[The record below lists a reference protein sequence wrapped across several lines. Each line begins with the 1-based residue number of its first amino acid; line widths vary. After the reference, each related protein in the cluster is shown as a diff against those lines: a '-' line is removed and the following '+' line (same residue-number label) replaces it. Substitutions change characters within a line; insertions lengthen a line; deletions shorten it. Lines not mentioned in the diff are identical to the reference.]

1 MDRSLVRTRVTT
13 TQWAVLL
20 SALGL
25 TIHLEAVLQLPL
37 RLPGHRVLPG
47 ALTLLLFAEA
57 LAPALLLV
65 FAVAVPFTL
74 TLAGA
79 APGWAVAAWAVP
91 ALLVV
96 WSADRSF
103 RKSLLWFAAVGLLF
117 GLARYLS
124 LGGFFH
130 KTPAPIRLFGHLG
143 FGLFG
148 GGGAWTLAK
157 LMFKDDKDD

>member
-1 MDRSLVRTRVTT
+1 MDRSLVQTRVTT
-13 TQWAVLL
+13 TQWVVLL
-20 SALGL
+20 AALGL
-25 TIHLEAVLQLPL
+25 TILAEAVFKMPM

-57 LAPALLLV
+57 LAPALLLT
-65 FAVAVPFTL
+65 FAAAVPLVL
-74 TLAGA
+74 TLAGYA
-79 APGWAVAAWAVP
+79 SGWAVVAWAVP

-96 WSADRSF
+96 WSGSRSF
-103 RKSLLWFAAVGLLF
+103 RRSLIWFATVGLLF

-130 KTPAPIRLFGHLG
+130 KTPEPIRLAGHLG

-157 LMFKDDKDD
+157 LMFTDDKDD

>member
-1 MDRSLVRTRVTT
+1 MDRSLVRTRVNT
-13 TQWAVLL
+13 TQWVVLFA
-20 SALGL
+20 ALGL
-25 TIHLEAVLQLPL
+25 TVLLEAAFKLPM

-57 LAPALLLV
+57 LAPALLLT
-65 FAVAVPFTL
+65 FAAVVPL
-74 TLAGA
+74 ALSLAGF

-91 ALLVV
+91 ALLIVL
-96 WSADRSF
+96 SEDRSF
-103 RKSLLWFAAVGLLF
+103 RRSLLWFVAVGLLF

-130 KTPAPIRLFGHLG
+130 KTPEPIRLAGHLG
-143 FGLFG
+143 FGIFG

-157 LMFKDDKDD
+157 IMFKDDKDD

>member
-1 MDRSLVRTRVTT
+1 MDRSLVRTRLNT
-13 TQWAVLL
+13 TQWAVLFA
-20 SALGL
+20 ALGL
-25 TIHLEAVLQLPL
+25 TVLLEVAFKAPV

-57 LAPALLLV
+57 LAPALLLT
-65 FAVAVPFTL
+65 FAAAVPL
-74 TLAGA
+74 ALSLAGY

-91 ALLVV
+91 ALLLV
-96 WSADRSF
+96 WSGDRSF
-103 RKSLLWFAAVGLLF
+103 RRSLLWFATIGLLF

-130 KTPAPIRLFGHLG
+130 KTPEPLRLAGHLG

-157 LMFKDDKDD
+157 MMFKKTKDG